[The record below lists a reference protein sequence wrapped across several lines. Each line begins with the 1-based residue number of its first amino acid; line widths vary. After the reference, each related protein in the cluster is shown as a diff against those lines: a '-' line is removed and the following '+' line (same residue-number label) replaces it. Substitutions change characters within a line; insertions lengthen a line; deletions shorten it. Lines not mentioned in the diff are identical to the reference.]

1 MENIVIKI
9 ENIDTQELLEEV
21 SVLEKLKDECVD
33 TLSENPVC
41 LSIKMKR
48 PKGCRIKLSST
59 ILKSHTY
66 HSPLLYHFGEEEN
79 LEEAKEVGD
88 SGSKIDIGQME
99 EEIGVPIR

>member
-1 MENIVIKI
+1 MENIIIKM
-9 ENIDTQELLEEV
+9 ENIDTQDILEEL
-21 SVLEKLKDECVD
+21 SVLEKFKDECVD

-59 ILKSHTY
+59 ILKSNTF
-66 HSPLLYHFGEEEN
+66 HSPLLYHFAEEEH
-79 LEEAKEVGD
+79 LEEAEEVGD

-99 EEIGVPIR
+99 EEIGVAIR